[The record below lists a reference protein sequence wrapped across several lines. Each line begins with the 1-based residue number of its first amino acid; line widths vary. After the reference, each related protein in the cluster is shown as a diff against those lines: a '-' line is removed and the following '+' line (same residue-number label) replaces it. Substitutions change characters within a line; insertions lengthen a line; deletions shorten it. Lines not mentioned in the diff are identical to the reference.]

1 MSERTKV
8 ASRWLLG
15 GLLTVLTVAVLA
27 LYGCGTKGYDTP
39 TQPVSV
45 TRQTPTALVDA
56 ATLKTWTD
64 SGFINQNSSPV
75 DKVVVLE
82 VTTPAAYATAHIP
95 GSLLLDSSNNV
106 DLTMTRLE
114 GIAPIGTMVPT
125 GAVMD
130 EIIQRS
136 GIDSRT
142 TVVFSVSKGGS
153 FLNTARAYFTFRYW
167 GFPKDRLKVL
177 NGGDNAWEDAGNTL
191 TAAATTVTRSSYSV
205 RTTGLNSALRA
216 PIGDMIKLVDDI
228 NLGAV
233 STTNVS
239 IVDLR
244 GGTITA
250 NIANAIVDDFNR
262 YADFPGGVN
271 TKTKMF
277 PASSDLVTRLNA
289 KGLTNARS
297 MNYVY
302 CASGMRASTLFL
314 VLDGVLGWPVTLYD
328 GSWGQWSA
336 YVGAN
341 NVATI
346 WKVDVVTPNTTFPR
360 TTGTITAGTLAL
372 DPVSNAL
379 FSSVTDPRANQIKV
393 EDTQYISTGTT
404 SGGSTSGGSGSSSG
418 DSGSGC

>member
-1 MSERTKV
+1 MSEKTKV
-8 ASRWLLG
+8 ASRWLWA
-15 GLLTVLTVAVLA
+15 GLLTMLSVAVLA

-45 TRQTPTALVDA
+45 TKQTATALIDA
-56 ATLKTWTD
+56 ATLKTWAD
-64 SGFINQNSSPV
+64 SGFINQNSAPV

-95 GSLLLDSSNNV
+95 GSLLLDSTNNV
-106 DLTMTRLE
+106 DLTQTRLE
-114 GIAPIGTMVPT
+114 GVAPISTMVPT
-125 GAVMD
+125 GSVMD
-130 EIIQRS
+130 DIIKRS

-191 TAAATTVTRSSYSV
+191 TTDATTVTRSSYSV

-216 PIGDMIKLVDDI
+216 SVGDMIKVVDDI
-228 NLGAV
+228 NKATL
-233 STTNVS
+233 STANVS

-244 GGTITA
+244 GGSPTTFV
-250 NIANAIVDDFNR
+250 ANAIVDDFNR

-271 TKTKMF
+271 TKTKVF
-277 PASSDLVTRLNA
+277 PAATDLVTRLNA
-289 KGLTNARS
+289 QGITDART

-314 VLDGVLGWPVTLYD
+314 VLDGVVGWPVTLYD
-328 GSWGQWSA
+328 GSWNQWSA
-336 YVGAN
+336 YVTAN
-341 NVATI
+341 NVSAT
-346 WKVDVVTPNTTFPR
+346 WRVDVVTPTTSLGR
-360 TTGTITAGTLAL
+360 TTGTITAGSLTL

-379 FSSVTDPRANQIKV
+379 FTSVTDPRANQIKV

-404 SGGSTSGGSGSSSG
+404 GSSSTG
-418 DSGSGC
+418 GNTGSSTDSSGGGC